1 MALNLNNQLDD
12 VDGLNLLHGSP
23 AAAGFPRASYRR
35 LIEPSVVVFMN
46 FRYFVTVVL
55 NDTSAGIA
63 PLPPV

>member
-1 MALNLNNQLDD
+1 MALNLNNQSGD
-12 VDGLNLLHGSP
+12 VDGLYLPHGSP
-23 AAAGFPRASYRR
+23 VAAEFPRVSYRG
-35 LIEPSVVVFMN
+35 LIESPVVVFMN

>member
-1 MALNLNNQLDD
+1 MALNLNTQSDD
-12 VDGLNLLHGSP
+12 VDGLTLLHGSP
-23 AAAGFPRASYRR
+23 AAAALPRVSYRV
-35 LIEPSVVVFMN
+35 LIESPVVVSMN

>member
-1 MALNLNNQLDD
+1 MARNLNNKLGD

-23 AAAGFPRASYRR
+23 AAAALPWVSYRV
-35 LIEPSVVVFMN
+35 LIESPVVVFMN
-46 FRYFVTVVL
+46 FRYFVTIVL

>member
-23 AAAGFPRASYRR
+23 AAAGFPRVSYRG
-35 LIEPSVVVFMN
+35 LIEPPVVVFMN

-55 NDTSAGIA
+55 NDASVGIA

>member
-1 MALNLNNQLDD
+1 MARNLNNQSDD

-23 AAAGFPRASYRR
+23 AAAELPRVSYRG
-35 LIEPSVVVFMN
+35 LIGSPVVVFVK